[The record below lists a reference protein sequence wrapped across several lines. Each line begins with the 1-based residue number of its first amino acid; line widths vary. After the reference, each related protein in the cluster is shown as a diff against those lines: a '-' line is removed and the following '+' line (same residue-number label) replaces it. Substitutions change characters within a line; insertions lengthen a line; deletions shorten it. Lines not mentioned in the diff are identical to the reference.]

1 MVISYYLAKKLFDH
15 IFCGTDIAVYAKP
28 TNIKVKLYSVAPSAS
43 GGGTEMVGTGY
54 SSGGI
59 ATTVGTTPWPAVAAN
74 ASEIYYNGA
83 ALTWSV
89 GATVAWS
96 PIVAVGIT
104 DESGNLLFFDELD
117 TAISPANGDTVAF
130 PAGTNGLKLTLS

>member
-1 MVISYYLAKKLFDH
+1 MTISYYLAKKLLDH
-15 IFCGTDIAVYAKP
+15 LFADVAYSKP

-74 ASEIYYNGA
+74 SSDIYYNSTG
-83 ALTWSV
+83 LSWSV
-89 GATVAWS
+89 GSTWPS
-96 PIVAVGIT
+96 IVAVGIT
-104 DESGNLLFFDELD
+104 DESGNLLFFEELD
-117 TAISPANGDTVAF
+117 TAISPVNGDTVAF
-130 PAGTNGLKLTLS
+130 PAGTNGLKVTLS

>member
-1 MVISYYLAKKLFDH
+1 MVISYYLAKKLLDH
-15 IFCGTDIAVYAKP
+15 LFSDVAYSKP

-43 GGGTEMVGTGY
+43 GGGTEIVGTGY

-74 ASEIYYNGA
+74 SSDSYYNGA

-89 GATVAWS
+89 GSTW
-96 PIVAVGIT
+96 PTIVAVGIT
-104 DESGNLLFFDELD
+104 DESGNLLFFDSLD
-117 TAISPANGDTVAF
+117 TPISPVNGDTVSF
-130 PAGTNGLKLTLS
+130 PAGTNGLKVTLS